1 MFYLIILKKSLYVY
15 RKKNEAFI
23 PEYIEG
29 KLAED
34 YELKNLEDK
43 VKKIIEY
50 IAEANNL
57 TPDEVHISVVENSD
71 SVRNEKVRR
80 VLGNKIKATYKITD
94 VLDATVKNLRRQKDL
109 YIDQLGINFDGE
121 SYQLKAGRLKR
132 EAYSLLAYTIMPNE
146 LVKYL

>member
-1 MFYLIILKKSLYVY
+1 M
-15 RKKNEAFI
+15 
-23 PEYIEG
+23 
-29 KLAED
+29 
-34 YELKNLEDK
+34 
-43 VKKIIEY
+43 
-50 IAEANNL
+50 
-57 TPDEVHISVVENSD
+57 ENSD

-94 VLDATVKNLRRQKDL
+94 VLDATVKNLSRQKDL
-109 YIDQLGINFDGE
+109 YIDRLGINFDSE